1 VTSFDTYL
9 VEAGRSG
16 EVPCVEESTMLPQ
29 GQRRPR
35 TGREFETRGAGES
48 SRDPL
53 DEVMEGMEPMDAF
66 LRSSGHYGPRVAVRD
81 DADTQTRLIAFVGRN
96 PEPRS

>member
-1 VTSFDTYL
+1 MTL
-9 VEAGRSG
+9 REHGRLLH
-16 EVPCVEESTMLPQ
+16 TWDLA
-29 GQRRPR
+29 RA
-35 TGREFETRGAGES
+35 TG
-48 SRDPL
+48 L
-53 DEVMEGMEPMDAF
+53 DEVRDPTEVARMMEGMEPMDAF